1 VWASYICPMT
11 KTWTESEM
19 DELRALFPNTPNKE
33 LATKFNCTLYVIRNI
48 ACKNGL
54 KKSEAYMEDYL
65 KNKAHQHLP
74 KYNKGQTSWCKGT
87 KGVMTNGVETRFK
100 KGQIPHNIKPIGHL
114 SICKGYITIKTEEGY
129 KKLHRVI
136 WEQHNGKIPPLKLVI
151 FKDGNNRNFDIDNL
165 QLVDKVHHM
174 LKHHPMKYPQDIKD
188 AINIKREIIK
198 YINKHGKKQD

>member
-1 VWASYICPMT
+1 
-11 KTWTESEM
+11 M
-19 DELRALFPNTPNKE
+19 DEFRLLFPVTHNKD
-33 LATKFNCTLYVIRNI
+33 LAVKFNCTPNVIKNI
-48 ACKNGL
+48 AYKNGL
-54 KKSEAYMEDYL
+54 RKDKDFWQCYL
-65 KNKAHQHLP
+65 RNTAHQHLP
-74 KYNKGQTSWCKGT
+74 KFKKGCTSWCKGT

-114 SICKGYITIKTEEGY
+114 STCKGYITIKTEEGY